1 MKISRMLVTVS
12 CAALLLNGTSAAFA
26 QRGGGGHGGGG
37 HGEGRG
43 GFHSGMGT
51 GHGRATSMR
60 GHGGGFRGAS
70 LRPTSGTRGYAA
82 RIVLRS

>member
-1 MKISRMLVTVS
+1 MTISRMLVTIS

-37 HGEGRG
+37 HGGGGQGGRG

-51 GHGRATSMR
+51 SRGGPTSTM
-60 GHGGGFRGAS
+60 GHGGGFRG
-70 LRPTSGTRGYAA
+70 
-82 RIVLRS
+82 